1 MVKEKIKM
9 KRLICILLSVT
20 FLFSMSACNVQ
31 LNTTG
36 DVKNVKVEKWEASK
50 LYSDDEIN
58 SAIKAVENYFKKE
71 FGGCTLTKITYAGD
85 TESLDETAYRKD
97 NGSDYDKVIVLVSS
111 FDTDSF
117 GGDGSLNPNS
127 TYDNW
132 KWIMGKKQGGRWEHI
147 DHGSA

>member
-1 MVKEKIKM
+1 M
-9 KRLICILLSVT
+9 LCVT
-20 FLFSMSACNVQ
+20 VLFSMSACSVRLYNF
-31 LNTTG
+31 G

-58 SAIKAVENYFKKE
+58 SAIKVAEDYFKKE

-85 TESLDETAYRKD
+85 NASLNETAYRKD
-97 NGSDYDKVIVLVSS
+97 NGYDYDKVIVLVSS

-117 GGDGSLNPNS
+117 GGDGPLNPNS

-132 KWIMGKKQGGRWEHI
+132 KWIMGKKQGGKWEHI
-147 DHGSA
+147 DHGYA

>member
-1 MVKEKIKM
+1 MIKEEIKM
-9 KRLICILLSVT
+9 KRLICILLSFTV
-20 FLFSMSACNVQ
+20 LLSMSACNVQ

-36 DVKNVKVEKWEASK
+36 DVKNVKIEKWEASK

-85 TESLDETAYRKD
+85 TESLDETVYRKD
-97 NGSDYDKVIVLVSS
+97 NGYDYDKVIILVSS

-117 GGDGSLNPNS
+117 GSDGVLTPNS

-132 KWIMGKKQGGRWEHI
+132 IWIMGKKHGGRWKHI
-147 DHGSA
+147 DHGFA

>member
-1 MVKEKIKM
+1 M
-9 KRLICILLSVT
+9 KKLICILLCVT
-20 FLFSMSACNVQ
+20 VLFSMSACNVQ

-58 SAIKAVENYFKKE
+58 SAIKAAEDYFKKE

-85 TESLDETAYRKD
+85 TESLNETAYRKD
-97 NGSDYDKVIVLVSS
+97 NGSDYEKVIVLVSS

-117 GGDGSLNPNS
+117 GGGSLNPDS

-132 KWIMGKKQGGRWEHI
+132 KWIIGKKQGEKWEHI
-147 DHGSA
+147 DHGYA

>member
-1 MVKEKIKM
+1 M
-9 KRLICILLSVT
+9 KKLICILLCVT
-20 FLFSMSACNVQ
+20 VLFSMSACSVRLYNF
-31 LNTTG
+31 G

-58 SAIKAVENYFKKE
+58 SAIKVAEDYFKKE
-71 FGGCTLTKITYAGD
+71 FGGCTLTKITYASD
-85 TESLDETAYRKD
+85 NVSLNETAYRKD
-97 NGSDYDKVIVLVSS
+97 NGYDYDKVIVLVSS

-132 KWIMGKKQGGRWEHI
+132 KWIMGKKQGGKWEHI
-147 DHGSA
+147 DHGYA

>member
-1 MVKEKIKM
+1 MIKEEIKM
-9 KRLICILLSVT
+9 KRLICILLCVT
-20 FLFSMSACNVQ
+20 VLFSMSACNVQ
-31 LNTTG
+31 LNKTG
-36 DVKNVKVEKWEASK
+36 DVKSVKVEKWEASK

-85 TESLDETAYRKD
+85 TESLDETVYRKD

-132 KWIMGKKQGGRWEHI
+132 IWIMGKKQGGRWEHI
-147 DHGSA
+147 DHGFA

>member
-1 MVKEKIKM
+1 M
-9 KRLICILLSVT
+9 KKLICILLCVT
-20 FLFSMSACNVQ
+20 VLFSMSACSVRLYNF
-31 LNTTG
+31 G

-58 SAIKAVENYFKKE
+58 SAIKVAEDYFKKE

-85 TESLDETAYRKD
+85 NVSLNETAYRKD
-97 NGSDYDKVIVLVSS
+97 NGYDYDKVIVLVSS

-132 KWIMGKKQGGRWEHI
+132 KWIIGKKQDGKWEHI
-147 DHGSA
+147 DHGYA